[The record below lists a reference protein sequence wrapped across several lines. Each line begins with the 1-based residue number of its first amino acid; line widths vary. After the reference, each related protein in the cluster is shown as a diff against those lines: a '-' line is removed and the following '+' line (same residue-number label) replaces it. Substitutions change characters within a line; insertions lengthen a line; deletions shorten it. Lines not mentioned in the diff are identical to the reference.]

1 MEVTHLS
8 ASAMATA
15 IADGEL
21 SSAEIVDACI
31 GRIETVEPAINAMV
45 ARRFE
50 QARAE
55 AAEADQRRA
64 ARETLGP
71 LHGVPVTIK
80 DCLDLAGQPTTC
92 GFPRL
97 AGHRPEQDEIHVGRW
112 RSAGAIVLGK
122 TNVAQA
128 LAFIETDNPL
138 FGRTANPWNVERSSG
153 GSSGG
158 EGAIIAAGGSPLG
171 MGTDIGGSVRVPAAF
186 CGIASLKPTAG
197 RLPDE
202 GRFSFHP
209 GQRIVR
215 AQVGVL
221 ARQVAD
227 VALGVAAAAAGSV
240 RPLDDH
246 AAVEIG
252 RLRVAMYETDGTF
265 PVTPAARRAVSDA
278 ALALKDA
285 GLTVEPWTPPDPGLG
300 EELAFAMLGADRL
313 AWIRAL
319 ARGGATDPRVTRLL
333 RFSALPRPL
342 LGALR
347 TLVRLSGDPA
357 AADALRV
364 FDLPRSA
371 GDHLAAVDHVLS
383 YRRRWRD
390 ALDEGAFDLVLCPA
404 SPVPAVTHGAT
415 ADLGVLGATTILYNL
430 LGYPAGVVPWTAVR
444 PDEAEPGPAVRGRA
458 ARRLREVVA
467 GSAGLPMGVQVVG
480 RPWRDH
486 EVLAAM
492 AAIEAASRH
501 QGEHPGHPAL

>member
-1 MEVTHLS
+1 MEITHLS

-15 IADGEL
+15 ITDGEL
-21 SSAEIVDACI
+21 CSAEIVDACI
-31 GRIETVEPAINAMV
+31 GRIETIEPAINAMV

-55 AAEADQRRA
+55 AAAADRRRA
-64 ARETLGP
+64 AGETLGP

-92 GFPRL
+92 GFPRM
-97 AGHRPEQDEIHVGRW
+97 AGHRPERDETHVGRW

-138 FGRTANPWNVERSSG
+138 FGRTANPWNAERSSG

-197 RLPDE
+197 WLPDE

-209 GQRIVR
+209 GQRIVQS
-215 AQVGVL
+215 QVGVL

-227 VALGVAAAAAGSV
+227 VALGVAAAAGSG
-240 RPLDDH
+240 RPLADH
-246 AAVEIG
+246 AAVEVG
-252 RLRVAMYETDGTF
+252 RLRVGMYETDGTF
-265 PVTPAARRAVSDA
+265 PVTPAARRAVGDA

-285 GLTVEPWTPPDPGLG
+285 GLTVEPWTPPDPRLG

-319 ARGGATDPRVTRLL
+319 ARGGATDPRVIQLL
-333 RFSALPRPL
+333 RLAALPRPL

-357 AADALRV
+357 AADALRL
-364 FDLPRSA
+364 FDISRCA
-371 GDHLAAVDHVLS
+371 RDHLAAVDQVVA

-390 ALDEGAFDLVLCPA
+390 ALDSAAFDLVLCPA

-430 LGYPAGVVPWTAVR
+430 LGYPAGVVPWTTVR
-444 PDEAEPGPAVRGRA
+444 SDEAEPGPAARGRV

-486 EVLAAM
+486 QVLAAM
-492 AAIEAASRH
+492 AAIEAAARH
-501 QGEHPGHPAL
+501 HGEHPGHPAR